1 MKPLTEK
8 RLLAIREALNFR
20 LAGEMDD
27 AELDQQVYRDALE
40 WVREKIRDKQQ
51 RRQYSEEAK
60 RLRAG
65 RPSIPLCR

>member
-27 AELDQQVYRDALE
+27 TTIDPQVYQDALE
-40 WVREKIRDKQQ
+40 WAREKIKDKQ
-51 RRQYSEEAK
+51 RGKVRH
-60 RLRAG
+60 
-65 RPSIPLCR
+65 PD